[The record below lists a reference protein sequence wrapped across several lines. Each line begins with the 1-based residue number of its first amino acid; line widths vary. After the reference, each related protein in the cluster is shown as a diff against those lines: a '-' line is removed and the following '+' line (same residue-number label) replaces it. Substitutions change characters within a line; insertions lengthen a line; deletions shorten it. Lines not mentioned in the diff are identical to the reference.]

1 MAVFNAV
8 QKNKIIK
15 YKMYLQKLW
24 NLSKKQVLV
33 TIIYVPAVKGWNS
46 LKIGL
51 AGILFAL
58 KLPFGK

>member
-1 MAVFNAV
+1 
-8 QKNKIIK
+8 
-15 YKMYLQKLW
+15 MYLQKLW